1 MLAQA
6 RLNGSRE
13 WPWTTISDVR
23 ESFADES
30 HARVTL
36 RNRLR
41 HRPRQRRRQQRR
53 PLQPRLS
60 LQEPLHAPSLGHDVS
75 NAPKDP
81 AMTMGLDPLIRLADL
96 KEVSDDGSRLK
107 PLRPRELKRNRY
119 QPRLLP
125 KHRAKVRVANVA
137 SARPQLTEQSW
148 RPRRVLNGDRN
159 RH

>member
-60 LQEPLHAPSLGHDVS
+60 LQEPLHAPRLGHDVS
-75 NAPKDP
+75 NAPKHP
-81 AMTMGLDPLIRLADL
+81 AMTMGLARLIRLADL

-107 PLRPRELKRNRY
+107 PLRPPPREPLRPREL
-119 QPRLLP
+119 
-125 KHRAKVRVANVA
+125 
-137 SARPQLTEQSW
+137 
-148 RPRRVLNGDRN
+148 
-159 RH
+159 